1 MWFYWA
7 AVFALA
13 SMVLQSS
20 GQLWAGALGLG
31 VLHAPFVAHLAG
43 AERVAAIAI
52 PVAAFALFGWFAG
65 LGETWAFYLGMLA
78 YAADGAVLALGAQWF
93 AVGVHVVILC
103 FVYGGLTAAGMAKEN
118 ERLARDMTIRAALA
132 KDRAARPAVPEGPV
146 TPAAS
151 DPLAAPQAFRPGVGP
166 PPPAEEE

>member
-7 AVFALA
+7 AVFAIA

-20 GQLWAGALGLG
+20 GRWWAGALGLG
-31 VLHAPFVAHLAG
+31 VLHAPFIAHLAG
-43 AERVAAIAI
+43 AERVVAIAM
-52 PVAAFALFGWFAG
+52 PVIVLALFGWFAG
-65 LGETWAFYLGMLA
+65 LGEMWAFGLGMLA
-78 YAADGAVLALGAQWF
+78 YAADAVMLALDAQWF
-93 AVGVHVVILC
+93 AAGVHVVILC
-103 FVYGGLTAAGMAKEN
+103 FIYGGLTAAGMAHEN

-132 KDRAARPAVPEGPV
+132 KDRAARPAIPEEPV

-151 DPLAAPQAFRPGVGP
+151 DPLAAPQAFRPGVS